1 MAVLPINLNPLL
13 KTYQNTALPL
23 AAVSCGDHEEKVI
36 NFCINQF
43 IQLKY
48 NRNKYMLDFWHSRHS
63 EWTCI
68 EVKNTLRSDYI
79 DIWNFSLLDMIKKAV
94 NQHLYVYTMVDEFYI
109 PERNRYQTEY
119 YPHDILVYGY
129 NENEIITLGYNDKL
143 VLSTVA
149 VPNSVFIDAVKSVRN
164 LFFIDFFDFASFNRY
179 PIKIQQIKA
188 YLNDYLQSVDSDNK
202 YKFINAGKLCSFG
215 VNATARYGYI

>member
-1 MAVLPINLNPLL
+1 
-13 KTYQNTALPL
+13 
-23 AAVSCGDHEEKVI
+23 
-36 NFCINQF
+36 
-43 IQLKY
+43 
-48 NRNKYMLDFWHSRHS
+48 
-63 EWTCI
+63 
-68 EVKNTLRSDYI
+68 
-79 DIWNFSLLDMIKKAV
+79 MIKKAV